1 MQDLFQEDDNDTEK
15 KQTYFDEADLPPYKP
30 PEPTPKKE
38 FEWPTCFP
46 ENILSFVACGIGI
59 VFFTLVFF
67 CSYFIPRSE
76 YLEAKK
82 QNPQLDFLEVAT
94 TPLALYWTYY
104 CCIIIFLV
112 SLPLFFFLDHIET
125 PSIFLIVCTIIS
137 GAGILVFGI
146 LSPVYIRIDSLV
158 DKAISHQVSYSSYES
173 DINGTINELPYL
185 EIGFTGVSIKSRKK
199 KTTYYYCYPPTIRI
213 NATNASTLY
222 NTPELG
228 DYAWTQIKLN
238 ATYPEG
244 AEEFVNQYRERY
256 RAFLPEKDQNGR
268 KITWTDISGFKTD
281 SYNSDLRIIGRKKL
295 EGKLSPAVGQTMM
308 AFWAGLGYIY
318 RLIAIPFYHPVIN
331 KYNIEINTSV
341 ENILPESDE
350 FFQIVSLTHCN

>member
-1 MQDLFQEDDNDTEK
+1 MQDLYKEDVEYKQDYCDDADT
-15 KQTYFDEADLPPYKP
+15 PPYSP

-38 FEWPTCFP
+38 FEWPKPTKC
-46 ENILSFVACGIGI
+46 NIIGFVVCGILI
-59 VFFTLVFF
+59 VFFTILFF
-67 CSYFIPRSE
+67 CSFFIPRSE

-82 QNPQLDFLEVAT
+82 QNPQLDFLEMAT

-104 CCIIIFLV
+104 CCLIIFLV
-112 SLPLFFFLDHIET
+112 SFPFYFYIEFRFSLILF
-125 PSIFLIVCTIIS
+125 
-137 GAGILVFGI
+137 I
-146 LSPVYIRIDSLV
+146 LSILFLAGAFSLGIITPIKIRNDTTV

-185 EIGFTGVSIKSRKK
+185 EIGFTGVSEFKGKGG
-199 KTTYYYCYPPTIRI
+199 TTYYYCNPPTFRV
-213 NATNASTLY
+213 NATNASTSY
-222 NTPELG
+222 NIPELG
-228 DYAWTQIKLN
+228 DYAWTQINLN

-244 AEEFVNQYRERY
+244 VEEYVNTFRERY
-256 RAFLPEKDQNGR
+256 RVFLPEKDQNGR

-318 RLIAIPFYHPVIN
+318 RLIAIPVYRPVIN

-341 ENILPESDE
+341 EYIPPESDE
-350 FFQIVSLTHCN
+350 FFQIVSLTHCY